1 MGKIALKIDV
11 DTRSGLDEGVPRLL
25 ETLERLQ
32 ARATFFLS
40 FGPDCSGR
48 AIFNVFRQ
56 KGFLK
61 KMLRTRAPSL
71 YGWRT
76 ILSGTLLP
84 ARLIAI
90 ARPELVLEVQ
100 QRGHEVGVHAW
111 NHRRWQD
118 ELDHLPLSE
127 VRHEL
132 KRACEAFQS
141 ILGRQP
147 HATAAPSWR
156 ANAHS
161 LTVQDELDLLY
172 SSDCRSGE
180 PFYPRVDGVSF
191 KTLQIPST
199 LPCPEELMAD
209 GLNDEQGILGRV
221 LRDLSPDRLNVY
233 PAHAEVEGAERYTSL
248 IEQFVISARKRG
260 YEFVTMAEMARDLLR
275 SGTTI
280 PHRTLGHIQLSGRA
294 GTVSSA
300 VA

>member
-1 MGKIALKIDV
+1 MGKVALKIDV
-11 DTRSGLDEGVPRLL
+11 DTRSGLDEGVPRLV

-40 FGPDCSGR
+40 FGPDLLGSCHLQCVSPE
-48 AIFNVFRQ
+48 
-56 KGFLK
+56 GFLK

-132 KRACEAFQS
+132 KRACEAYQS

-147 HATAAPSWR
+147 HRTAAPSWR

-199 LPCPEELMAD
+199 LPCPEETD
-209 GLNDEQGILGRV
+209 GGR
-221 LRDLSPDRLNVY
+221 L
-233 PAHAEVEGAERYTSL
+233 T
-248 IEQFVISARKRG
+248 ISKASSIACCAICPRTGSMCTRPTPRWRAR
-260 YEFVTMAEMARDLLR
+260 
-275 SGTTI
+275 
-280 PHRTLGHIQLSGRA
+280 RA
-294 GTVSSA
+294 TRRCSSSS
-300 VA
+300 